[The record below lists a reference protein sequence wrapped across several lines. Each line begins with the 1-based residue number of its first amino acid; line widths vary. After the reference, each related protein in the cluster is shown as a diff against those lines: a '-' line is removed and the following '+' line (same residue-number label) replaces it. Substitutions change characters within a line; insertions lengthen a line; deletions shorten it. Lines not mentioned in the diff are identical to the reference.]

1 MNEPSL
7 GLGHCLTS
15 SELST
20 ASGLTPP
27 PPHITSSHYVLATS
41 SGTKQREQVFCLAE
55 PQSSL
60 ASSWNIVELN
70 KRGVLGSVPANT
82 WKEACPRCLLCKPS
96 VTLVTL
102 GQVTLESWL
111 LEPFRRADIRP
122 CKTLAEPTNFQKK
135 FDQKNKKQKQKQKSE
150 ESWTQDPTPQRLE
163 AHSLEPSFPEL
174 PGSEKRLATS
184 TPPAQRKSKSNRVH
198 RTPLY

>member
-7 GLGHCLTS
+7 GLGPCLTS
-15 SELST
+15 SQLS
-20 ASGLTPP
+20 AVSGLTPP

-55 PQSSL
+55 PPSSL

-70 KRGVLGSVPANT
+70 KRGVFGSVPANM
-82 WKEACPRCLLCKPS
+82 WEEACPRCLLCKPS

-102 GQVTLESWL
+102 ESWL
-111 LEPFRRADIRP
+111 LKPFRGADIRP

-135 FDQKNKKQKQKQKSE
+135 FDQKNKNENKNKTTKKKSE

-184 TPPAQRKSKSNRVH
+184 TPPAQRRSKSNRVH